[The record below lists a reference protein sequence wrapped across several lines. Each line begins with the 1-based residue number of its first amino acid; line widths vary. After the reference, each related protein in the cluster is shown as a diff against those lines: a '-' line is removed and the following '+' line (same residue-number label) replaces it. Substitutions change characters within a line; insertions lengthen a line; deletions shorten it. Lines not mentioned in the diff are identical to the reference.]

1 MATLPAHA
9 ECALHAEHCCGLPS
23 YPPHC
28 TVCRPTQWF
37 RCALA
42 PGARRTANLMT
53 WFVFE
58 MARNEVIQRRLC
70 AEVDALFD
78 TMIDAHSRTE
88 RLMAYRP
95 ALDNAVST
103 TAQQNHTQCN
113 MPSREAQWASAA
125 CLPARPPACL
135 PACFAVRYPVRLSDA
150 CRSARA
156 RDMRARAHARSD
168 SRAAVTVPMLLWRH
182 GALALAVDPLFGLGS
197 QWHRRYSSGTAGTPT
212 SRGSRSSRAASWR
225 RCGCGP
231 PCRTAPSGR

>member
-1 MATLPAHA
+1 
-9 ECALHAEHCCGLPS
+9 
-23 YPPHC
+23 
-28 TVCRPTQWF
+28 
-37 RCALA
+37 
-42 PGARRTANLMT
+42 MT

-88 RLMAYRP
+88 RLMEYRP

-125 CLPARPPACL
+125 ARLPASPCATTCAC
-135 PACFAVRYPVRLSDA
+135 P
-150 CRSARA
+150 
-156 RDMRARAHARSD
+156 MRVDPHAQGTCARAHARSD
-168 SRAAVTVPMLLWRH
+168 SRAAVTVPMLLRRQWRF
-182 GALALAVDPLFGLGS
+182 GAYGRPTRCVALGS
-197 QWHRRYSSGTAGTPT
+197 LTVAPTAGTPT

-231 PCRTAPSGR
+231 PCRTAPSVR